1 MTEIYEGLRALGGKL
16 NHLNCLTSE
25 SRPAVG
31 TAEPGM
37 LHHNE
42 VWVGVSY
49 VASAN
54 LIHYGILADDGAL
67 ALEGIYTAWSTYERT
82 WRDYDSNRWFNTP
95 EAWSIYNANERRT
108 ESAYQCARGIWEVMK
123 EAQKINELKSLNK
136 Y

>member
-1 MTEIYEGLRALGGKL
+1 MVKKHNATITTKAFKVKIQLITALFDILSRCDSMTEIYEGLRALGGKL

-82 WRDYDSNRWFNTP
+82 WRDYDSKP
-95 EAWSIYNANERRT
+95 L
-108 ESAYQCARGIWEVMK
+108 V
-123 EAQKINELKSLNK
+123 
-136 Y
+136 